1 MAVKESVFP
10 FVKLPGADVR
20 LGPEMKST
28 GETMGI
34 DKNFGL
40 AYYKSQLGADMKIPT
55 SGNILISVKDSD
67 KGKIKDIVKKAEKL
81 GFNIIATKGTA
92 EAIKDVVKNVKVI
105 NKVSE
110 KSPNI
115 KDALLNGEIDLVIN
129 TPHGKRSMDDGY
141 IMRRMAVDLGIPY
154 ITTLA
159 GARAALNAIEAVKQG
174 KINVKSLNEYH
185 KEPDPAVT

>member
-1 MAVKESVFP
+1 MKESVFP

-67 KGKIKDIVKKAEKL
+67 KGK
-81 GFNIIATKGTA
+81 
-92 EAIKDVVKNVKVI
+92 
-105 NKVSE
+105 
-110 KSPNI
+110 
-115 KDALLNGEIDLVIN
+115 
-129 TPHGKRSMDDGY
+129 
-141 IMRRMAVDLGIPY
+141 
-154 ITTLA
+154 
-159 GARAALNAIEAVKQG
+159 
-174 KINVKSLNEYH
+174 
-185 KEPDPAVT
+185 